1 MSLLRQLV
9 EMKPPWEANVS
20 RTEMLDLQRHFI
32 EALPDEWSVDIDKHG
47 LVFTRAGWTHVK
59 VTDVSF
65 PFADDDRLTREE
77 LIDLVEGHLKDHVT
91 WNNIELHRRTVMK
104 KADAYGPKGI
114 RTTITF
120 DITTDVHNAFLLL
133 LDLQN
138 YTLEELVSSPEE
150 IETVVDQLLDL
161 TPV

>member
-20 RTEMLDLQRHFI
+20 RTEMLDLQRRFI

-91 WNNIELHRRTVMK
+91 WNNIELHRKTVIEK
-104 KADAYGPKGI
+104 SKAFGQKI
-114 RTTITF
+114 RTSITF

-138 YTLEELVSSPEE
+138 YTLEELVSNPEE
-150 IETVVDQLLDL
+150 IEGIVDQLLDL

>member
-91 WNNIELHRRTVMK
+91 WNNIELHRKTVIEK
-104 KADAYGPKGI
+104 SKAFGQKI
-114 RTTITF
+114 RTSITF

-138 YTLEELVSSPEE
+138 YTLEELVSNPEE
-150 IETVVDQLLDL
+150 IEGIVDQLLDL